1 MSLIACREGEW
12 QQAPDGAALCTG
24 TLEIVAETG
33 PFGLPPLTY
42 EEANTLLG
50 AVLLLFATVW
60 GIKRLVFLL
69 QNHLR

>member
-42 EEANTLLG
+42 GQANELLG
-50 AVLLLFATVW
+50 AVLLLWATVW
-60 GIKRLVFLL
+60 GAKRLFPLV
-69 QNHLR
+69 R